1 MTLQSPRHRLFNLFS
16 LPGEDMKIKI
26 CVIALAVLFGSAVLC
41 SAQSPQMGTWKL
53 NEAKSKLAKGG
64 PKNTTVVY
72 EASGDMIK
80 VTVDGVDA
88 SGSATHNEWT
98 GKFDG
103 KYYDETGNPAADKR
117 SYRRVN
123 TRTLSMREQKGDKI
137 VTTAT
142 ITVAA
147 NGKSRTVVSDGTNAS
162 GQHFHNVGVYDKQ

>member
-1 MTLQSPRHRLFNLFS
+1 
-16 LPGEDMKIKI
+16 MKIKM
-26 CVIALAVLFGSAVLC
+26 CMFALAVFFGSAVVC

-80 VTVDGVDA
+80 ATVDGVDA
-88 SGSATHNEWT
+88 AGNATHNEWT

-103 KYYDETGNPAADKR
+103 KDYDETGNPAANKR

-123 TRTLSMREQKGDKI
+123 SRTLSMREKKGNKI
-137 VTTAT
+137 VTTGT

-147 NGKSRTVVSDGTNAS
+147 NGKSRTVVTDGTNAD
-162 GQHFHNVGVYDKQ
+162 GKRFHNVAVYDKQ

>member
-1 MTLQSPRHRLFNLFS
+1 
-16 LPGEDMKIKI
+16 MKIKI
-26 CVIALAVLFGSAVLC
+26 CMFALAVFFGSAVLC
-41 SAQSPQMGTWKL
+41 SAQSPHLGTWKL
-53 NEAKSKLAKGG
+53 NEAKSKLSKGG

-88 SGSATHNEWT
+88 SGSPTHNEWT

-103 KYYDETGNPAADKR
+103 KYYDETGSPTAEKR

-123 TRTLSMREQKGDKI
+123 SRTLSMRETKANKV

-147 NGKSRTVVSDGTNAS
+147 NGKSRTVTSDGTDAN
-162 GQHFHNVGVYDKQ
+162 GKRFHNVAVYDKQ

>member
-1 MTLQSPRHRLFNLFS
+1 
-16 LPGEDMKIKI
+16 MKIKI
-26 CVIALAVLFGSAVLC
+26 CVFAVAVFFGSAVLC
-41 SAQSPQMGTWKL
+41 AAQSPHMGTWKL

-64 PKNTTVVY
+64 PKNTAVIY

-88 SGSATHNEWT
+88 SGNPTHNEWT

-103 KYYDETGNPAADKR
+103 KDYDETGSPTADKR
-117 SYRRVN
+117 SYRRIN
-123 TRTLSMREQKGDKI
+123 SRTLSMREKKGAKI

-147 NGKSRTVVSDGTNAS
+147 NGKTRTVTSDGTNAE
-162 GQHFHNVGVYDKQ
+162 GKRFHNIAIYDKQ

>member
-1 MTLQSPRHRLFNLFS
+1 
-16 LPGEDMKIKI
+16 MKIKI

-53 NEAKSKLAKGG
+53 NEAKSKLAQGG

-162 GQHFHNVGVYDKQ
+162 GQHFHNVAVYDKQ

>member
-1 MTLQSPRHRLFNLFS
+1 
-16 LPGEDMKIKI
+16 MKIQL
-26 CVIALAVLFGSAVLC
+26 CVLALAVFLGSAVVC
-41 SAQSPQMGTWKL
+41 SAQNAQMGTWKL

-80 VTVDGVDA
+80 ATVDGVDA
-88 SGSATHNEWT
+88 SGNPTHNEWT

-123 TRTLSMREQKGDKI
+123 SHTLSMRENKGNKI

-147 NGKSRTVVSDGTNAS
+147 NGKSRTVVSDGTNAE
-162 GQHFHNVGVYDKQ
+162 GKHFHNFAVYDKQ

>member
-1 MTLQSPRHRLFNLFS
+1 
-16 LPGEDMKIKI
+16 MKIRI
-26 CVIALAVLFGSAVLC
+26 CLFALAVFLGSAVVG
-41 SAQSPQMGTWKL
+41 SAQSPHLGTWKL

-72 EASGDMIK
+72 EAAGDMIK

-88 SGSATHNEWT
+88 AGAATHNDWT

-103 KYYDETGNPAADKR
+103 KDYDETGNPAADKR

-123 TRTLSMREQKGDKI
+123 SRTLSMREKKGDKI

-147 NGKSRTVVSDGTNAS
+147 NGKSRTVTSDGTNAE
-162 GQHFHNVGVYDKQ
+162 GKRFHNVAVYDKQ